1 MVVAEIDKAEGR
13 ARRVRDPRARAAEA
27 LFVGGGRLLADLD
40 AGAGRARASQA
51 FGGIDL
57 LVNNAAI
64 FGDMKLA
71 SLMDVDWDY
80 YQRFMNVNMNG
91 VLLCTRACAPA
102 MKKRGGGAIVN
113 QSSTAAWMGVGY
125 YGLAKLAVNGLTQ
138 CLARELGHAKIRVNA
153 IAPGPT
159 DTEALRAQVP
169 EAYKKQLVAS
179 LALPRLGT
187 PGRPGADLPLPA
199 LGRRRVDDGPGRQRR
214 RRPDHAALSADARAR
229 RLRPLPGPRR
239 LPERGAGR
247 LRRRRDA
254 STASIVLAE
263 EPPESEREA
272 VKRAVKYCPTF
283 ASEARP
289 PASRRRRSEVPCRA
303 TRSPRRPTAG
313 TACASPAELAGRAR

>member
-1 MVVAEIDKAEGR
+1 MFPGIAGKVAVVTGSGGGIGEAYAKALAANGAKVVVAEIEKAKGERVASEIR
-13 ARRVRDPRARAAEA
+13 AAGQEAVFAEVDVSSPASAAAMAARAVE
-27 LFVGGGRLLADLD
+27 
-40 AGAGRARASQA
+40 S

-64 FGDMKLA
+64 FGNMKLA
-71 SLMDVDWDY
+71 SLMDVDYDY

-138 CLARELGHAKIRVNA
+138 CLARELGHARIRVNA

-179 LALPRLGT
+179 LALPRLGSPDDLVPT
-187 PGRPGADLPLPA
+187 CLFLLSDAAGWMTGQVVNVDGGQIMRP
-199 LGRRRVDDGPGRQRR
+199 
-214 RRPDHAALSADARAR
+214 
-229 RLRPLPGPRR
+229 
-239 LPERGAGR
+239 
-247 LRRRRDA
+247 
-254 STASIVLAE
+254 
-263 EPPESEREA
+263 
-272 VKRAVKYCPTF
+272 
-283 ASEARP
+283 
-289 PASRRRRSEVPCRA
+289 
-303 TRSPRRPTAG
+303 
-313 TACASPAELAGRAR
+313 

>member
-1 MVVAEIDKAEGR
+1 MFVEVDVSSPSSTQALA
-13 ARRVRDPRARAAEA
+13 ARAVE
-27 LFVGGGRLLADLD
+27 
-40 AGAGRARASQA
+40 A

-64 FGDMKLA
+64 FGNMKLA
-71 SLMDVDWDY
+71 SLMDVDYDY

-187 PGRPGADLPLPA
+187 PGRPRAHLPLPA
-199 LGRRRVDDGPGRQRR
+199 LGRRRLADGPGRQRR
-214 RRPDHAALSADARAR
+214 RRPDHAALTPCACASTSISARATAPAR
-229 RLRPLPGPRR
+229 G
-239 LPERGAGR
+239 GAGR
-247 LRRRRDA
+247 LRRGRERAPRR
-254 STASIVLAE
+254 
-263 EPPESEREA
+263 
-272 VKRAVKYCPTF
+272 RARGGAAGVG
-283 ASEARP
+283 ARGGEARGEVLP
-289 PASRRRRSEVPCRA
+289 DLRAEARRLSPCRA
-303 TRSPRRPTAG
+303 TPSPRRPTAG
-313 TACASPAELAGRAR
+313 TACASRRSSRAAR